1 MNETPTPIETQL
13 TESPAPMVSM
23 TRARRIFYL
32 VPILALVIPFI
43 ANEYLL
49 WVVNAVLVYTL
60 VTLGFNL
67 VIGHLGQ
74 LAFANTAFFGIGAYT
89 TAILMVYGGV
99 PYVLAILISAV
110 VGGLAGFL
118 ASVTALRGIRL
129 YYLAIITLAFGELMR
144 WIYLHGDK
152 VTKGSDGLLM
162 PSAFFFGLPLDS
174 EIPKFYVFL
183 FLTVLVVKVSSN
195 LMRSKIG
202 RAIVAIRDNEAA
214 TASLGIDTA
223 GYIILAF
230 VWSGAVVGVSGAMF
244 AVLTE
249 RVLPEAFG
257 LTEVIIH
264 FGMVLVGGTGSI
276 VGSVLGAIALTT
288 LPEYFRQ
295 FPGMDELF
303 FGIIIVLILL
313 FLPKG
318 LVSLLAKISPIFK
331 ERYYRD

>member
-1 MNETPTPIETQL
+1 MTDKPTPIELQ
-13 TESPAPMVSM
+13 APETVAYMIPM
-23 TRARRIFYL
+23 TRARRLFYL
-32 VPILALVIPFI
+32 VPLIALAIPLV
-43 ANEYLL
+43 ANEYIL
-49 WVVNAVLVYTL
+49 WVVNAILVYAL
-60 VTLGFNL
+60 VTVGFNL
-67 VIGHLGQ
+67 IIGNLGQ

-89 TAILMVYGGV
+89 TAIFMVYAGV
-99 PYVLAILISAV
+99 PYVLAIVLSAL

-162 PSAFFFGLPLDS
+162 PHAFFFGIPLDS

-183 FLTVLVVKVSSN
+183 ALTVLVIKASSN
-195 LMRSKIG
+195 LMRSKVG

-214 TASLGIDTA
+214 TASLGINTA
-223 GYIILAF
+223 RYIVLAF
-230 VWSGAVVGVSGAMF
+230 VWSGAVVGIAGSMF

-276 VGSVLGAIALTT
+276 VGSVLGAIALTA

-303 FGIIIVLILL
+303 FGIVIVLILL

-318 LVSLLAKISPIFK
+318 LVSLLAKLSPIFK

>member
-1 MNETPTPIETQL
+1 MSDTK
-13 TESPAPMVSM
+13 APSVPSM
-23 TRARRIFYL
+23 TRWRRVYYL
-32 VPILALVIPFI
+32 IPIIALIIPFI

-49 WVVNAVLVYTL
+49 WVVNAILVYTL
-60 VTLGFNL
+60 VTVGFNL
-67 VIGHLGQ
+67 IIGNLGQ

-89 TAILMVYGGV
+89 TAILMVYFDI
-99 PYVLAILISAV
+99 PYALAIVASAI
-110 VGGLAGFL
+110 VGGIAGFL

-144 WIYLHGDK
+144 WVYLHGDK
-152 VTKGSDGLLM
+152 VTDGSDGLLL
-162 PSAFFFGLPLDS
+162 PNASFFWLPLDS
-174 EIPKFYVFL
+174 EAPKFYVFL
-183 FLTVLVVKVSSN
+183 LLTVLVVKATSN

-202 RAIVAIRDNEAA
+202 RAIVSIRDNEAA
-214 TASLGIDTA
+214 TASLGIYTA
-223 GYIILAF
+223 RYIVLAF
-230 VWSGAVVGVSGAMF
+230 VWSGSVVGIAGAMF

-264 FGMVLVGGTGSI
+264 FGMVLVGGAGSI

-303 FGIIIVLILL
+303 FGIIIVLVLL

-318 LVSLLAKISPIFK
+318 LVSLLCRISPVFN

>member
-1 MNETPTPIETQL
+1 MIDPSKNFL
-13 TESPAPMVSM
+13 TSD
-23 TRARRIFYL
+23 RLRLGYYC
-32 VPILALVIPFI
+32 VPIIALVIPFI
-43 ANEYLL
+43 ANEYIL
-49 WVVNAVLVYTL
+49 WIVNAILVYTL
-60 VTLGFNL
+60 VTLGFNII
-67 VIGHLGQ
+67 IGNLGQ
-74 LAFANTAFFGIGAYT
+74 LAFANTAFFGIGAYVA
-89 TAILMVYGGV
+89 AIFMVYLNV
-99 PYVLAILISAV
+99 PYFLAIIFSAFI
-110 VGGLAGFL
+110 GGLAGLL
-118 ASVTALRGIRL
+118 ASITALRGIRL

-144 WIYLHGDK
+144 WVYLHGDTI
-152 VTKGSDGLLM
+152 TKGSDGLRI
-162 PSAFFFGLPLDS
+162 PDAVFFLGIALDS
-174 EIPKFYVFL
+174 EVPKFFVFL
-183 FLTVLVVKVSSN
+183 FLTVVVVKITSN

-202 RAIVAIRDNEAA
+202 RAIVSIRENEAT

-223 GYIILAF
+223 RYIILAF
-230 VWSGAVVGVSGAMF
+230 VWSGAVVGIAGAMF

-276 VGSVLGAIALTT
+276 VGSVIGAIALTT

-303 FGIIIVLILL
+303 FGTIIVLILL

-318 LVSLLAKISPIFK
+318 LVSLLWRISPAFK

>member
-1 MNETPTPIETQL
+1 MSETEVPSIL
-13 TESPAPMVSM
+13 SM
-23 TRARRIFYL
+23 TRWRRIYYL
-32 VPILALVIPFI
+32 IPVVALVIPFF

-49 WVVNAVLVYTL
+49 WVVNAILVYIL
-60 VTLGFNL
+60 VTVGFNL
-67 VIGHLGQ
+67 IIGNLGQ
-74 LAFANTAFFGIGAYT
+74 LAFVSTAFFGIGSYT
-89 TAILMVYGGV
+89 TAILMVYFGV
-99 PYVLAILISAV
+99 PYVLAILASAV
-110 VGGLAGFL
+110 VGGIAGFL
-118 ASVTALRGIRL
+118 TSVTALRGIRL

-144 WIYLHGDK
+144 WVYLHGDR
-152 VTKGSDGLLM
+152 VTDGSDGLLL
-162 PSAFFFGLPLDS
+162 PSASFFWIPLDS
-174 EIPKFYVFL
+174 ESPKFYVFL
-183 FLTVLVVKVSSN
+183 LLTVIVVKATSN

-202 RAIVAIRDNEAA
+202 RAIVAIRENESA
-214 TASLGIDTA
+214 TASLGIHTA
-223 GYIILAF
+223 HYIVLAF
-230 VWSGAVVGVSGAMF
+230 VWSGSVIGIAGAMF

-276 VGSVLGAIALTT
+276 VGSVLGAITLTA

-303 FGIIIVLILL
+303 FGIVIVLVLL

-318 LVSLLAKISPIFK
+318 LVSLLYRISPVFH

>member
-1 MNETPTPIETQL
+1 MSETE
-13 TESPAPMVSM
+13 APSVPPPSLPSM
-23 TRARRIFYL
+23 TRWRRVYYL
-32 VPILALVIPFI
+32 IPIIALVIPFI
-43 ANEYLL
+43 ANEYQL
-49 WVVNAVLVYTL
+49 WVVNAILVYIL
-60 VTLGFNL
+60 VTVGFNL
-67 VIGHLGQ
+67 IIGNLGQ

-89 TAILMVYGGV
+89 TAILMVYIGI
-99 PYVLAILISAV
+99 PYALAIVASAA
-110 VGGLAGFL
+110 VGGIAGFL

-144 WIYLHGDK
+144 WVYLHGDK

-162 PSAFFFGLPLDS
+162 PPASFFGIPLDS
-174 EIPKFYVFL
+174 EVPKFYVFL
-183 FLTVLVVKVSSN
+183 LLTVLVVKATSN

-202 RAIVAIRDNEAA
+202 RAIVAIRENEAA
-214 TASLGIDTA
+214 TASLGIHTA
-223 GYIILAF
+223 RYMVLAF
-230 VWSGAVVGVSGAMF
+230 VWSGAVVGIGGAMF
-244 AVLTE
+244 AMLTQ

-257 LTEVIIH
+257 LTEVIIQ
-264 FGMVLVGGTGSI
+264 FGMVLVGGAGSI
-276 VGSVLGAIALTT
+276 VGSVLGAIALTA

-318 LVSLLAKISPIFK
+318 LVSLLARVSPVFN

>member
-1 MNETPTPIETQL
+1 METDKDNIWITSQRLRWMYYILPIV
-13 TESPAPMVSM
+13 A
-23 TRARRIFYL
+23 I
-32 VPILALVIPFI
+32 IIPFI

-49 WVVNAVLVYTL
+49 WIVNAILVYTL
-60 VTLGFNL
+60 VTLGFTII
-67 VIGHLGQ
+67 IGNLGQ

-89 TAILMVYGGV
+89 SAILMVYLGF
-99 PYVLAILISAV
+99 PYIISIFAAAV
-110 VGGLAGFL
+110 IGGLAGFL

-144 WIYLHGDK
+144 WVYLHGDD
-152 VTKGSDGLLM
+152 VTKGSDGLRI
-162 PSAFFFGLPLDS
+162 PDNIFFLGIPLDS
-174 EIPKFYVFL
+174 EVPKFFVFL
-183 FLTVLVVKVSSN
+183 FITVLVVKATSN

-202 RAIVAIRDNEAA
+202 RAIVSIRENEAT
-214 TASLGIDTA
+214 TASLGIHTA
-223 GYIILAF
+223 RYIVLAF
-230 VWSGAVVGVSGAMF
+230 VWSGSVVGIAGAMF

-276 VGSVLGAIALTT
+276 VGSVIGAIALTT

-295 FPGMDELF
+295 FPGLDELF
-303 FGIIIVLILL
+303 FGIIIVLVLL

-318 LVSLLAKISPIFK
+318 LVSILWKISPAFR
-331 ERYYRD
+331 ERYYRE

>member
-1 MNETPTPIETQL
+1 MSENEVPSKL
-13 TESPAPMVSM
+13 SM
-23 TRARRIFYL
+23 TRWRRNYYL
-32 VPILALVIPFI
+32 IPVVALLIPFF

-49 WVVNAVLVYTL
+49 WVVNAMLVYTL
-60 VTLGFNL
+60 VTVGFNL
-67 VIGHLGQ
+67 IIGNLGQ
-74 LAFANTAFFGIGAYT
+74 LAFASTAFFGIGSYT
-89 TAILMVYGGV
+89 TAILMVYFGV
-99 PYVLAILISAV
+99 PYVLAILASAV
-110 VGGLAGFL
+110 IGGIAGFL
-118 ASVTALRGIRL
+118 TSVTALRGIRL

-144 WIYLHGDK
+144 WVYLHGDK
-152 VTKGSDGLLM
+152 VTDGSDGLLM
-162 PSAFFFGLPLDS
+162 PSASFFWIPLDS
-174 EIPKFYVFL
+174 ESPKFYVFL
-183 FLTVLVVKVSSN
+183 LLTVIVVKATSN

-202 RAIVAIRDNEAA
+202 RAIVAIRENESA
-214 TASLGIDTA
+214 TASLGIYTA
-223 GYIILAF
+223 RYIILAF
-230 VWSGAVVGVSGAMF
+230 VWSGSVIGIAGAMF

-276 VGSVLGAIALTT
+276 VGSVLGAITLTA

-303 FGIIIVLILL
+303 FGIIIVLVLL

-318 LVSLLAKISPIFK
+318 LVSLLHRISPVFH

>member
-1 MNETPTPIETQL
+1 MRKQHTPHLAGLVLIAFFAAFPFVYTANDYPYIMHLLITGF
-13 TESPAPMVSM
+13 
-23 TRARRIFYL
+23 FYA
-32 VPILALVIPFI
+32 ILASSWSMLAGYAGQFSFGHM
-43 ANEYLL
+43 
-49 WVVNAVLVYTL
+49 
-60 VTLGFNL
+60 GF
-67 VIGHLGQ
+67 
-74 LAFANTAFFGIGAYT
+74 TGIGAYT
-89 TAILMVYGGV
+89 TAILMVYFGI
-99 PYVLAILISAV
+99 PYVMAIVVSAV
-110 VGGLAGFL
+110 VGGVAGFL

-144 WIYLHGDK
+144 WVYLHGDK
-152 VTKGSDGLLM
+152 VTDGSDGLLL
-162 PSAFFFGLPLDS
+162 PKASFFWIPLDS
-174 EIPKFYVFL
+174 EAPKFYVFL
-183 FLTVLVVKVSSN
+183 LLTVLVVKATSN

-202 RAIVAIRDNEAA
+202 RAIVAIRDNESS
-214 TASLGIDTA
+214 TASLGIHTA
-223 GYIILAF
+223 HYIVLAF
-230 VWSGAVVGVSGAMF
+230 VWSGSVVGIAGAMF

-303 FGIIIVLILL
+303 FGVVIVLILL

-318 LVSLLAKISPIFK
+318 LVSLLHRISPVFQ

>member
-1 MNETPTPIETQL
+1 MKKNTVNSLITSSRL
-13 TESPAPMVSM
+13 
-23 TRARRIFYL
+23 RWFYYFL
-32 VPILALVIPFI
+32 PLLALIIPFI

-49 WVVNAVLVYTL
+49 WVVNAILVYTL
-60 VTLGFNL
+60 VTLGFTII
-67 VIGHLGQ
+67 IGNLGQ

-89 TAILMVYGGV
+89 TAILMVYANM
-99 PYVLAILISAV
+99 PYVLAIFVSAL
-110 VGGLAGFL
+110 VGGVAGFL

-129 YYLAIITLAFGELMR
+129 YYLAIVTLAFGELMR
-144 WIYLHGDK
+144 WVYLHGDK
-152 VTKGSDGLLM
+152 VTKGSDGLRI
-162 PSAFFFGLPLDS
+162 PEEVFFLGIPLDS
-174 EIPKFYVFL
+174 EVPKFFVFL
-183 FLTVLVVKVSSN
+183 LLVVLVVKATSN

-202 RAIVAIRDNEAA
+202 RAIVSIRENEAT
-214 TASLGIDTA
+214 TASLGIHTA
-223 GYIILAF
+223 RYIVLAF
-230 VWSGAVVGVSGAMF
+230 VWSGSVVGIAGAMF

-276 VGSVLGAIALTT
+276 VGSVIGAIALTT

-303 FGIIIVLILL
+303 FGIIIVLVLL

-318 LVSLLAKISPIFK
+318 LVSLLWKFSPAFK

>member
-1 MNETPTPIETQL
+1 MSETEVPSMP
-13 TESPAPMVSM
+13 SM
-23 TRARRIFYL
+23 TRWRRVYYL
-32 VPILALVIPFI
+32 IPVVALVIPFF

-49 WVVNAVLVYTL
+49 WVVNAILVYTL
-60 VTLGFNL
+60 VTVGFNL
-67 VIGHLGQ
+67 IIGNLGQ
-74 LAFANTAFFGIGAYT
+74 LAFVSTAFFGIGSYT
-89 TAILMVYGGV
+89 TAILMVYFGI
-99 PYVLAILISAV
+99 PYVLAILASAV
-110 VGGLAGFL
+110 VGGIAGFL
-118 ASVTALRGIRL
+118 TSVTALRGIRL

-144 WIYLHGDK
+144 WVYLHGDK
-152 VTKGSDGLLM
+152 VTDGSDGLLL
-162 PSAFFFGLPLDS
+162 PAASFFWIPLDS
-174 EIPKFYVFL
+174 EAPKFYVFL
-183 FLTVLVVKVSSN
+183 LLTVIVVKATSN

-202 RAIVAIRDNEAA
+202 RAIVAIRENESA
-214 TASLGIDTA
+214 TASLGIHTA
-223 GYIILAF
+223 RYIVLAF
-230 VWSGAVVGVSGAMF
+230 VWSGSVVGVAGAMF

-276 VGSVLGAIALTT
+276 VGSVLGAIALTS

-303 FGIIIVLILL
+303 FGVVIVLILL

-318 LVSLLAKISPIFK
+318 LVSLLHRISPVFQ